1 MGEIFRV
8 KYFFQSYSRCIVAA
22 SHLIV
27 ITVRI
32 QEIAA
37 HSNSSLGV
45 SAIGMHIVL
54 KENAELRCNTES
66 ISFIRISYSL
76 VKSIPC
82 KFVISS
88 YKQYD
93 VVFGLCTGSI

>member
-8 KYFFQSYSRCIVAA
+8 QYLFQSYSRCIVAA

-45 SAIGMHIVL
+45 SAKGMHIVL
-54 KENAELRCNTES
+54 KKNAELRRNTES
-66 ISFIRISYSL
+66 ISFICISYGF

-82 KFVISS
+82 KFVICSH
-88 YKQYD
+88 KQYY
-93 VVFGLCTGSI
+93 VVFGICTGSI